1 MLKAVIIYVQG
12 SSGNL
17 LNRSLALATNTIPM
31 LPIELA
37 TTQPTYDINS
47 NERLELYN
55 NWNCQEW
62 SKTESEIK
70 YWYKEGLTD
79 FVDFELSNKQFIDTM
94 HPLQFFNNHNAGVW
108 EDDSWENII
117 FIEWDAESLTEIT
130 HNAIVKRPDL
140 MHSHQIPAEIKMFN
154 KLKDKYNTSCIS
166 VNWKITQELETY
178 LTEVN
183 NLCVRLN
190 LTIDEELIV
199 KLWKSW
205 KSNTDK
211 IFSAYYEPTK

>member
-1 MLKAVIIYVQG
+1 MLKAVVIYVQG

-17 LNRSLALATNTIPM
+17 IHRTLALDANTIPL
-31 LPIELA
+31 LPVNLA
-37 TTQPTYDINS
+37 TTQYNYNINS
-47 NERLELYN
+47 NDRLELYN
-55 NWNCQEW
+55 NWDYQNW
-62 SKTESEIK
+62 NKTETEIG
-70 YWYKEGLTD
+70 YWYKSGLSD
-79 FVDFELSNKQFIDTM
+79 FVELEQSNNQFINWA
-94 HPLQFFNNHNAGVW
+94 HPLEFFNDSKAGVW
-108 EDDSWENII
+108 EDNSWENII

-130 HNAIVKRPDL
+130 HNATVKRPDL

-190 LTIDEELIV
+190 LTIEEELIV

-211 IFSAYYEPTK
+211 IFSAYYESTK

>member
-1 MLKAVIIYVQG
+1 MLKAVVIYVQG

-17 LNRSLALATNTIPM
+17 IHRTLALDANTIPL
-31 LPIELA
+31 LPVNLA
-37 TTQPTYDINS
+37 TTQYNYNINS
-47 NERLELYN
+47 NDRLELYN
-55 NWNCQEW
+55 NWDYQNW
-62 SKTESEIK
+62 NKTETEIG
-70 YWYKEGLTD
+70 YWYKSGLSD
-79 FVDFELSNKQFIDTM
+79 FVELEQSNNQFINWA
-94 HPLQFFNNHNAGVW
+94 HPLEFFNDSKAGV
-108 EDDSWENII
+108 
-117 FIEWDAESLTEIT
+117 
-130 HNAIVKRPDL
+130 NATVKRPDL

-190 LTIDEELIV
+190 LTIEEELIV

-211 IFSAYYEPTK
+211 IFSAYYESTK